1 MSLDQT
7 FISVSLDARMIEKK
21 KFDTESISIGRDIEN
36 DIYINNL
43 AVSRFHAKIHKE
55 GNKIVIKDLGSAN
68 GTFVNGHKIDWAEVN
83 VGDIVLIGKHTLII
97 EHPSQVQDEAFTE
110 GHTVMVDRNTQ
121 DKFLKKLETKI
132 PSNNTKLIGSG
143 GVEVPIQTEYFTI
156 GRNPD
161 AHVKLNELF
170 VKDTHASIVRQSDGN
185 FRIINTGS
193 FFKPTKVNGKKVQ
206 EKILNSGDV
215 IQIGNNKMV
224 FVL

>member
-1 MSLDQT
+1 MSLEQT
-7 FISVSLDARMIEKK
+7 FISVSLDARLIEKK
-21 KFDTESISIGRDIEN
+21 KFDTHSISVGRDIEN

-55 GNKIVIKDLGSAN
+55 GQKVVIKDLGSAN
-68 GTFVNGHKIDWAEVN
+68 GTFVNGHKIDWAELK

-121 DKFLKKLETKI
+121 DKFLKKMETKI
-132 PSNNTKLIGSG
+132 PSQSTKLIGSG
-143 GVEVPIQTEYFTI
+143 GVEIPVNGEYFTI
-156 GRNPD
+156 GKSQD
-161 AHVKLNELF
+161 ANVSLNELF

-193 FFKPTKVNGKKVQ
+193 FFKPTRVNGKKIQ

-215 IQIGNNKMV
+215 IQIGNHKMV

>member
-1 MSLDQT
+1 MSLEQT
-7 FISVSLDARMIEKK
+7 FISVSLDGRMIEKK
-21 KFDTESISIGRDIEN
+21 KFDTDSISIGRDIEN

-55 GNKIVIKDLGSAN
+55 GRKIVIKDLGSAN

-132 PSNNTKLIGSG
+132 PSNSTKLIGSG
-143 GVEVPIQTEYFTI
+143 GVETPINAEYFTI
-156 GRNPD
+156 GRNQE
-161 AHVKLNELF
+161 ANINLNELF

-193 FFKPTKVNGKKVQ
+193 FFKPTKVNGKKIQ